1 MNKQE
6 QIQELRNRI
15 LEAKINEPNNFK
27 KIQKLQQELDKLYEN
42 KSNPN

>member
-6 QIQELRNRI
+6 QIQELRNQI
-15 LEAKINEPNNFK
+15 LEAKLKEPNNFR
-27 KIQKLQQELDKLYEN
+27 KIQKLQQELDKLYED

>member
-6 QIQELRNRI
+6 RIQELRNRI